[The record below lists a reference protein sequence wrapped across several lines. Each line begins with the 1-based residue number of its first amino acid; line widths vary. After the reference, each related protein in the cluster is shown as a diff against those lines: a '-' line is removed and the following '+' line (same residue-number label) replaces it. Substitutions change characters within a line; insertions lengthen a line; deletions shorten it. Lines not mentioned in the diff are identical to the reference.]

1 MARAF
6 GRLLSAIWDDD
17 DFTALDPDQQRLYMF
32 LLSQSNLNHAGL
44 LPLTLK
50 RWARK
55 AKDLTAEALE
65 KTLAELDAAR
75 FIVVDDDTEEVLVRS
90 YVRNDGVWK
99 QPKVMG
105 AMVSG
110 AMEISSRRLRR
121 ALLAEMDRI
130 PLDELSDEPT
140 RLRTGA
146 VGPSIREQVA
156 EHIATLRQ
164 AFTEPDPDPIRGGS
178 GTPYGPPSVSP
189 SGTPS
194 DTRAQ
199 GGREASTRGHAG
211 THVRAAP
218 ALSPTPVPNPR
229 KASGAAAGQ
238 AQLVIVPDPPADEP
252 PEHQGKPGKPET
264 EGQRVNR
271 LARSYTDR
279 VKLSNFPAVAGI
291 VRKAVRAASDDGF
304 PLYTDQQIE
313 DALSSL
319 REKGW
324 KVTVDNLRGALE
336 APARRPASN
345 GHTAFRD
352 DPDRDYSL
360 DAYLRERNGA

>member
-178 GTPYGPPSVSP
+178 GTPYGPPSAPPSGTP

-199 GGREASTRGHAG
+199 GGREPSTRGRAG

-218 ALSPTPVPNPR
+218 APAPAPALSPTPNPSPAT
-229 KASGAAAGQ
+229 ASATGQ
-238 AQLVIVPDPPADEP
+238 AQLSIVPDLPADEP
-252 PEHQGKPGKPET
+252 PERDETET
-264 EGQRVNR
+264 EGQRINR
-271 LARSYTDR
+271 LARVYTDL
-279 VKLSNFPAVAGI
+279 VPLSAFMATQNV
-291 VRKAVRAASDDGF
+291 VRMAVRAKNPQASG
-304 PLYTDQQIE
+304 PLYGDEQITDGLRQVAKDGLPLTATVLRKAIE
-313 DALSSL
+313 GTTAVGY
-319 REKGW
+319 RPYQNP
-324 KVTVDNLRGALE
+324 T
-336 APARRPASN
+336 AP
-345 GHTAFRD
+345 
-352 DPDRDYSL
+352 
-360 DAYLRERNGA
+360 DAYEGLLG

>member
-178 GTPYGPPSVSP
+178 GTPYAPPSAPP
-189 SGTPS
+189 SGAPS
-194 DTRAQ
+194 DTRPQ
-199 GGREASTRGHAG
+199 GGREPSTRGRAG

-218 ALSPTPVPNPR
+218 APALSPTPNPSPMT
-229 KASGAAAGQ
+229 ASAIGQ
-238 AQLVIVPDPPADEP
+238 AQLSIVPDLPADEP
-252 PEHQGKPGKPET
+252 PERDETET
-264 EGQRVNR
+264 EGQRINR
-271 LARSYTDR
+271 LARVYADL
-279 VKLSNFPAVAGI
+279 VPLSAFMATQNV
-291 VRKAVRAASDDGF
+291 VRMAVRAKNPQGDGPLYGDEQISDGLRQAAKDGF
-304 PLYTDQQIE
+304 PLTATVLRKAIE
-313 DALSSL
+313 GRAS
-319 REKGW
+319 GH
-324 KVTVDNLRGALE
+324 
-336 APARRPASN
+336 RPYQN
-345 GHTAFRD
+345 PT
-352 DPDRDYSL
+352 DPD
-360 DAYLRERNGA
+360 AYEGLLG

>member
-55 AKDLTAEALE
+55 AKNLTAEALE

-178 GTPYGPPSVSP
+178 GTPYGPPSVPP

-199 GGREASTRGHAG
+199 GGREAFTRGHAG
-211 THVRAAP
+211 AHVRAAP

-229 KASGAAAGQ
+229 KTSGAAAGQ

-252 PEHQGKPGKPET
+252 PEQQGKPET
-264 EGQRVNR
+264 EGQRVYR
-271 LARSYTDR
+271 LAHTYTDR
-279 VKLSNFPAVAGI
+279 VKLSNYNAVAG
-291 VRKAVRAASDDGF
+291 VVKKAVQETTDDGERR
-304 PLYTDQQIE
+304 YTDRQIE
-313 DALSSL
+313 DALTRL
-319 REKGW
+319 RESGW
-324 KVTVDNLRGALE
+324 GVSTETMRRALE
-336 APARRPASN
+336 APAARPRAASN

-360 DAYLRERNGA
+360 AAYLRERNGA